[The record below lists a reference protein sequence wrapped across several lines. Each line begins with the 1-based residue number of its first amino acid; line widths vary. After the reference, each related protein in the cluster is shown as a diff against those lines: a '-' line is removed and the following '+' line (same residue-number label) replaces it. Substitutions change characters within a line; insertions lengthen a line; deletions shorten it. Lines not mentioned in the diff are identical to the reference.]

1 MLKSEKKKNKKFK
14 WWFKNIGLVENH
26 LNLFDI
32 NWDMQTSG
40 IGRGLIRSV
49 IEMSM
54 Y

>member
-14 WWFKNIGLVENH
+14 FIRYKLGYA
-26 LNLFDI
+26 
-32 NWDMQTSG
+32 TYG

-49 IEMSM
+49 IKMFM